1 MACDGQHAGKCSPLT
16 LVAQSPGAPSPITS
30 PNAVPPALPA
40 LFPKL
45 VLTGALPSPDWLG
58 QAGRQVCVNS
68 PGLRAMAKRV
78 STTAVSTA
86 ATEAIPEPG
95 HERWLRQRFGLP
107 DRYPFAA
114 CGPAAAG
121 SPQADW
127 RVDPVHLHLGRDH
140 LVLTDPERL
149 ELTEAESAAL
159 LDAAAPLLAEE
170 GLELI
175 GCSPSRWAL
184 VHADPSRALDL
195 QTHALAGAL
204 GRSIDASLPQGPDAR
219 RWRRILNTV
228 QMTWHIHPVNAQ
240 REARGVP
247 TVNGLWIEG
256 PCPQADAG
264 LNAQQR
270 QAAGALANRT
280 RHALDAVIVDDGR
293 GLLYVDDRLM
303 QAQLAGDPQH
313 FRDAWLRLD
322 AQYFAPIAQRAGP
335 WTQGATV
342 VLTGDSGWRS
352 LSIPP
357 TRGWHLAS
365 LWRRAD
371 CSAWLDPIDPHR

>member
-1 MACDGQHAGKCSPLT
+1 M
-16 LVAQSPGAPSPITS
+16 
-30 PNAVPPALPA
+30 PPAPPA
-40 LFPKL
+40 LFPTL
-45 VLTGALPSPDWLG
+45 LLTGALPSPDWLG
-58 QAGRQVCVNS
+58 QAGRQACVNS
-68 PGLRAMAKRV
+68 TGLRAMAKRV
-78 STTAVSTA
+78 STTDVSPA
-86 ATEAIPEPG
+86 ATDAIPEPG

-121 SPQADW
+121 SSQADW

-149 ELTEAESAAL
+149 DLSDAESSAL
-159 LDAAAPLLAEE
+159 RDAAAPLLAEE

-175 GCSPSRWAL
+175 ACSPTRWAL

-204 GRSIDASLPQGPDAR
+204 GRSIDAYLPQGPDAR

-240 REARGVP
+240 REARGAP
-247 TVNGLWIEG
+247 TINGLWIEG
-256 PCPQADAG
+256 PCPQANAG

-270 QAAGALANRT
+270 QAAGALANRA
-280 RHALDAVIVDDGR
+280 RHAPDAVIVDDGQ
-293 GLLYVDDRLM
+293 GLLHVDDRLM

-313 FRDAWLRLD
+313 FRSAWLSLD
-322 AQYFAPIAQRAGP
+322 EQYFAPIARREGP
-335 WTQGATV
+335 WSQGATV

-352 LSIPP
+352 LSMPP
-357 TRGWHLAS
+357 TRGWNLAA

-371 CSAWLDPIDPHR
+371 CSAWIDPIDPRR